1 MKVKKISAANVE
13 ACSLPRLFDEEKI
26 DFQPVQCVNW
36 AEYPYKP
43 KVNFRIAHTKNSI
56 LLHFK
61 VKEASVRARL
71 SLIHISMTSLFGI
84 CIRKDRA
91 RQAVIRLL
99 PVYSTGGVSA
109 LKVGS
114 SFRPLLSVFMAN
126 R

>member
-56 LLHFK
+56 LLPDTERTT
-61 VKEASVRARL
+61 VL
-71 SLIHISMTSLFGI
+71 YGLIPVWNSFLFRQVTG
-84 CIRKDRA
+84 CI
-91 RQAVIRLL
+91 II
-99 PVYSTGGVSA
+99 
-109 LKVGS
+109 
-114 SFRPLLSVFMAN
+114 
-126 R
+126 